1 MNKFIKSLGLIG
13 IAAMFAGCTL
23 MLDEPTDADTPTEN
37 GDGFTSPRTET
48 NDLGSIT
55 YQYNEGTKL
64 LDDSYRPY
72 ILRYSTDSL
81 YDKTEIYFTKDIPAD
96 LMVQKGNYL
105 ATTLIDIF
113 DKGLCHEVVEVQKDD
128 MGYRVLACVANT
140 KDVYKK
146 LKVKADFF
154 VEVDQ
159 DEQSETQSR
168 TGDFNA
174 DRVRLVGAAGQSRGG
189 EFNYN
194 FMQTGIR
201 LSNMDLFHSDFKYC
215 TDTKPKT
222 FSSFKDKIKFKLSGD
237 ADMYAYFSSYLKIT
251 YESDDEKNMVDWH
264 GIIGSK
270 FSVGIMFKNGRLK
283 LSVPLIGCSYLNHKS
298 AYPDSEG
305 GSGVPAMYVI
315 DKNGYLANFPKIEK
329 RFVVGGFVGTFFIEP
344 NLILDFFGGINAEK
358 QMKYEFTKELRLVE
372 FGFHSEPGNEYS
384 YPNSKN
390 APDGVTAE
398 EPEGLNFEAGARLSL
413 SVNTGF
419 RAYEV
424 VKAYINFNVGLEVKY
439 QKNFTQTTENIKSG
453 LFTPDRKWM
462 LYPGNSFISISS
474 DLDLKLAGE
483 LDLGFY
489 TAPLFS
495 LGPTKPFDLFKETWY
510 TVPFFETHVYLD
522 KERSDNNTNYY
533 KAVVRKS
540 SDRKFFPG
548 ALSYSPHLAIYDSS
562 FHLVGVA
569 NLIGEPKLEYED
581 KDYNFEFSVKL
592 DKTGANSF
600 YYAVPY
606 DNVRLLYSTPYKF
619 YATGNWLNVTDAL
632 QMEAINFESFA
643 DPQYEN
649 ITAFRFETKGN
660 IQRISDKLQCRVTVY
675 NDKNKVVSTKSYAYP
690 RPASNTRYQ
699 TKSILLIKHSLKVHL
714 RKITIE
720 FFYVDSKSGKTVAVS
735 DIYEH
740 PLEDFG
746 DTSEENILDLH
757 NVNKWIDAGFQLLQ

>member
-1 MNKFIKSLGLIG
+1 MNKFFKTLGLIG
-13 IAAMFAGCTL
+13 IAALFAGCTL
-23 MLDEPTDADTPTEN
+23 MLDEPADDGNPAEN

-48 NDLGSIT
+48 NDLGTIT
-55 YQYNEGTKL
+55 YQYGEDTKL
-64 LDDSYRPY
+64 LDDRYRPY

-128 MGYRVLACVANT
+128 LGYRVLACVAST

-146 LKVKADFF
+146 LKVKADFY

-189 EFNYN
+189 EIKLN
-194 FMQTGIR
+194 FINVGIR
-201 LSNMDLFHSDFKYC
+201 LTNMDLYYSPFKHISTAAPLTFNNLKGKIHSKV
-215 TDTKPKT
+215 
-222 FSSFKDKIKFKLSGD
+222 SGD
-237 ADMYAYFSSYLKIT
+237 ADVYAEFSSYLRIT
-251 YESDDEKNMVDWH
+251 YESDDEKNMADWH
-264 GIIGSK
+264 GIIGAK
-270 FSVGIMFKNGRLK
+270 VAAGAMFKKARV
-283 LSVPLIGCSYLNHKS
+283 SMSIPLAGCSYVKYL
-298 AYPDSEG
+298 PWGDDSP
-305 GSGVPAMYVI
+305 SSPVI
-315 DKNGYLANFPKIEK
+315 YEYDENGYLYNLHKIEK
-329 RFVVGGFVGTFFIEP
+329 DFIIGGFVGTFFIEP
-344 NLILDFFGGINAEK
+344 NLILDIFGGVDSDTPE
-358 QMKYEFTKELRLVE
+358 KYEYTKELRFVE

-384 YPNSKN
+384 YPNSKSK
-390 APDGVTAE
+390 PDDVTVEHAD
-398 EPEGLNFEAGARLSL
+398 GANFETGARLSL
-413 SVNTGF
+413 NVNTGF
-419 RAYEV
+419 KAYKV
-424 VKAYINFNVGLEVKY
+424 VKAYISFNTGLEVKY
-439 QKNFTQTTENIKSG
+439 QKHLASNPDKADKPIKSPRG
-453 LFTPDRKWM
+453 EELR
-462 LYPGNSFISISS
+462 YPGNSSISISS
-474 DLDLKLAGE
+474 DLDMKLSGE
-483 LDLGFY
+483 VDLGFY
-489 TAPLFS
+489 KVPLFS
-495 LGPTKPFDLFKETWY
+495 LGPTKPFDLFKVTWY
-510 TVPFFETHVYLD
+510 TFPFFETHVYLD

-540 SDRKFFPG
+540 SDRKFLFGTFSVPP
-548 ALSYSPHLAIYDSS
+548 YLAIYDSK
-562 FHLVGVA
+562 FNLVCK
-569 NLIGEPKLEYED
+569 GEPVGETKFEYED
-581 KDYNFEFSVKL
+581 KDYNFEFSVNL
-592 DKTGANSF
+592 DKTGANDF
-600 YYAVPY
+600 YYAIPY
-606 DNVRLLYSTPYKF
+606 DVTDLVYSTPYKF

-720 FFYVDSKSGKTVAVS
+720 FFYIDSKSGKTVAVS

-746 DTSEENILDLH
+746 DASEENILDLH